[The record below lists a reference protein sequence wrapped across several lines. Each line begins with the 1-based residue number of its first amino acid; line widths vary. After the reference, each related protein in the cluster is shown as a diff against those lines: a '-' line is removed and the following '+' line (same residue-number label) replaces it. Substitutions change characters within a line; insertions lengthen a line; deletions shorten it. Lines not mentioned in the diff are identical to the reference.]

1 MFLAFNISDIIR
13 VPFGYLLDILYQLTT
28 NYGLALILFAV
39 LVKVILLPLTAK
51 GKKSMMKM
59 SRISP
64 RVQELQKKY
73 ANDQQKQNEAIQA
86 LYKQEGVSMG
96 GGCLWSF
103 IPIFILFPLYYVI
116 RQPLNYMLHLN
127 VDQVNTIS
135 NIIQAALPD
144 LIGDKSDFY
153 SQLIMAPRIPQFAE
167 AIRNALPEISD
178 RVLEGLNFN
187 FLGIDLAQDPSVLGL
202 FGGEWVWNWNHIG
215 GFLIPV
221 LSAGSQVLHTFV
233 SQKLNNSV
241 ITDKNGIVD
250 EETAKNSQAAQS
262 NKMMLWMGPAMSL
275 WIGFTVPA
283 ALSLYWLIQGLASIV
298 IDIYLTQKYRKIY
311 DAEDAQR
318 LKEHMA
324 KEALEAEKERLRA
337 EKRAANPGGITENTS
352 KKKLQQKKQAE
363 EAAAKAAAAK
373 EYAAS
378 KGIVVEEEKQEK
390 LPLSGIPG
398 RPNCKGRAYDP
409 NRYSR
414 ESTEE

>member
-1 MFLAFNISDIIR
+1 MFLAFNISDLIR
-13 VPFGYLLDILYQLTT
+13 IPFGYLLDILYQLTT

-39 LVKVILLPLTAK
+39 LVKMILLPMTAK

-96 GGCLWSF
+96 SGCLWSF
-103 IPIFILFPLYYVI
+103 IPIFFLFPLYYVI
-116 RQPLNYMLHLN
+116 RQPLNYMLHLGA
-127 VDQVNTIS
+127 DEVNTIS
-135 NIIQAALPD
+135 NIIQAALPN
-144 LIGDKSDFY
+144 LVGEKSSFY
-153 SQLIMAPRIPQFAE
+153 SQLLIAPKIPEFAE
-167 AIRNALPEISD
+167 AIKNALPEISD
-178 RVLEGLNFN
+178 RVLEGLNFS

-202 FGGEWVWNWNHIG
+202 FGGEWAWNWNHIG
-215 GFLIPV
+215 GFLIPL
-221 LSAGSQVLHTFV
+221 LSAGSQILHTFV

-250 EETAKNSQAAQS
+250 EETAKNSQSAQS

-283 ALSLYWLIQGLASIV
+283 ALSLYWLVQGLASIA
-298 IDIYLTQKYRKIY
+298 IDAYLTQKYRKIY
-311 DAEDAQR
+311 DAEDAER
-318 LKEHMA
+318 LKAHLA
-324 KEALEAEKERLRA
+324 KEALEQEKERLRA
-337 EKRAANPGGITENTS
+337 EKRAANPDGITENTS

-363 EAAAKAAAAK
+363 EAAAKAAAAR

-378 KGIVVEEEKQEK
+378 KGIEVAEEKKEN

>member
-1 MFLAFNISDIIR
+1 MFLAFQIRDIIAI
-13 VPFGYLLDILYQLTT
+13 PFGYLLDILYQLTT
-28 NYGLALILFAV
+28 NYGVALILFAV

-103 IPIFILFPLYYVI
+103 IPIFFLFPLYYVI
-116 RQPLNYMLHLN
+116 RQPLHYMLHLAENDIN
-127 VDQVNTIS
+127 VITNVIKDAMPN
-135 NIIQAALPD
+135 
-144 LIGDKSDFY
+144 LIGDKGDFY
-153 SQLIMAPRIPQFAE
+153 SQLLIAPKIPEFAE
-167 AIRNALPEISD
+167 AIRNALPELSD

-187 FLGIDLAQDPSVLGL
+187 FIGIDLAQDPSVLGL
-202 FGGEWVWNWNHIG
+202 FGGEWVWDWNHIG
-215 GFLIPV
+215 GALIPV

-250 EETAKNSQAAQS
+250 EETAKNSQSAQT
-262 NKMMLWMGPAMSL
+262 NKTMMWMGPAMSL

-283 ALSLYWLIQGLASIV
+283 ALSLYWLVQGLASIV
-298 IDIYLTQKYRKIY
+298 IDVYLTQKYRKIY
-311 DAEDAQR
+311 DAEDAER
-318 LKEHMA
+318 LKAHMA
-324 KEALEAEKERLRA
+324 KEALEAEKERIRA
-337 EKRAANPGGITENTS
+337 EKRAANPDGITENTS

-378 KGIVVEEEKQEK
+378 KGIEVAEEKKEN

>member
-13 VPFGYLLDILYQLTT
+13 VPFGYLLDLLYQLTT
-28 NYGLALILFAV
+28 NYGVALILFAV

-73 ANDQQKQNEAIQA
+73 EGDQQKQNEAIQA

-116 RQPLNYMLHLN
+116 RQPLNYMLHLTAEE
-127 VDQVNTIS
+127 VTVIS
-135 NIIQAALPD
+135 NIIQAALPN
-144 LIGDKSDFY
+144 LVGEKSGFY
-153 SQLIMAPRIPQFAE
+153 AQLLVAPKITEFAVE
-167 AIRNALPEISD
+167 IKNALPEISD
-178 RVLEGLNFN
+178 RVLEGLNFS
-187 FLGIDLAQDPSVLGL
+187 FLGIDLAQDPLFFGL
-202 FGGEWVWNWNHIG
+202 FGGEWKWDLNHIG
-215 GFLIPV
+215 GCLIPV
-221 LSAGSQVLHTFV
+221 LSACSQILHTFV

-250 EETAKNSQAAQS
+250 EETAKKTQAAQS
-262 NKMMLWMGPAMSL
+262 NKMMMWMGPAMSL
-275 WIGFTVPA
+275 WIGFTVPV
-283 ALSLYWLIQGLASIV
+283 ALSLYWLVQGLASV
-298 IDIYLTQKYRKIY
+298 LIDAYLTKKYRKIY
-311 DAEDAQR
+311 DAEDAER
-318 LKEHMA
+318 LKAHMA
-324 KEALEAEKERLRA
+324 QEALEAEKERLRA
-337 EKRAANPGGITENTS
+337 EKRAANPDGITENTS

-373 EYAAS
+373 EYAAK
-378 KGIVVEEEKQEK
+378 KGEVIEEEKK
-390 LPLSGIPG
+390 DLPMSGIPS
-398 RPNCKGRAYDP
+398 RPFCKGRAYDP
-409 NRYSR
+409 ARYSR